1 MVNINKLKGKIVE
14 QGMTIEDLARE
25 IGVNKSTLYRKI
37 QNKGET
43 FTIKEANLICKALN
57 LSGEEA
63 TAIFFSD
70 HVVKQGSAC
79 PVRGQS

>member
-14 QGMTIEDLARE
+14 QGMNIEELARE

-43 FTIKEANLICKALN
+43 ITIKEANLIRKVLN
-57 LSGEEA
+57 LSGEEVI
-63 TAIFFSD
+63 AIFFSD
-70 HVVKQGSAC
+70 HVVKQGGN
-79 PVRGQS
+79 PDELVDG